1 MSFLCVLFGAQAENF
16 MIINTVSHNF
26 RAAGA
31 TLLLIFGVHFQR
43 FPVIVFPFLYLKELH
58 PALSPFLQN
67 LKIEKMKFAHIL

>member
-1 MSFLCVLFGAQAENF
+1 

-43 FPVIVFPFLYLKELH
+43 FPVIVFPFLYLRVARDFS
-58 PALSPFLQN
+58 ALRASTISLLVLEGRSRFGMLGGGYVR
-67 LKIEKMKFAHIL
+67 